1 MRIAR
6 HGSDFVDD
14 LAALASQVHPVFML
28 PPLAASGFG
37 AVLGWRATD
46 AVSSGFTV
54 ALALVHIAAIFSA
67 VYTAHLKD
75 GYVDFYVRGEDDD
88 HPITE
93 SGCRLALAGSTLAF
107 FGLLVVLFWRVDV
120 LAALLTLP
128 TWVIAYGH
136 APQLDTSPL
145 TATTGYPMGIAL
157 AIIGGYYVQAGAV
170 APIAVAFALVFL
182 VLLSGVKVIDDAQD
196 YAYDRSIAKRT
207 VAVAVGPRRARL
219 FAYGL
224 MIAGMLAV
232 AGFAAAQL
240 FPPSTVLAS
249 LAFALVALLT
259 RRAGPELA
267 TMLLVRGSYVFLAVL
282 VAAVWFRPLS

>member
-6 HGSDFVDD
+6 HGSALGDD
-14 LAALASQVHPVFML
+14 LAALISQVHPVFML

-37 AVLGWRATD
+37 AVLAWRAAD
-46 AVSSGFTV
+46 ATGGLAV
-54 ALALVHIAAIFSA
+54 ALALVHVAAIFSA
-67 VYTAHLKD
+67 VYTAHVKD
-75 GYVDFYVRGEDDD
+75 GYVDFYRRGEDDD

-93 SGCRLALAGSTLAF
+93 SGCRLALAGSTVAF
-107 FGLLVVLFWRVDV
+107 FSLLVSLWWQVDAI
-120 LAALLTLP
+120 AALVTLP

-136 APQLDTSPL
+136 APQLDTNPL

-157 AIIGGYYVQAGAV
+157 AIVGGYYVQAGAV
-170 APIAVAFALVFL
+170 APTPVAFALVFL

-196 YAYDRSIAKRT
+196 YDYDRSIAKRT
-207 VAVAVGPRRARL
+207 VAVTVGPRRARL

-224 MIAGMLAV
+224 MVAGMLAV
-232 AGFAAAQL
+232 AGFAAVRL

-249 LAFALVALLT
+249 LAFALVALAT